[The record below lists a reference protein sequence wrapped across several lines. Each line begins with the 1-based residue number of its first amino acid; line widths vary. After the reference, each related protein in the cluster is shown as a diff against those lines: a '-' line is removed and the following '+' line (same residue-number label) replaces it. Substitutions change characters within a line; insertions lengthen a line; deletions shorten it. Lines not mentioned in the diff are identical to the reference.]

1 MNEPHI
7 EPVRVVQ
14 NFMSDTFESLL
25 RVPPSLWND
34 DNISLLAQLAEKHKI
49 NTCDINS
56 NENLLMYL
64 LAVDKNVHGFIQKYQ
79 LLQEIMENQT
89 QNATLLE
96 EQLPALERI
105 LTIIHNGHHPSLY
118 MEDLSKEITR
128 FVTIKF
134 VVQKNDAFAKQLM
147 KSYKPKPD
155 KKSSQDS
162 ARLYKAYESYKTP
175 IFYTAMINLQKCHRL
190 LLINIQDAIDENNRH
205 VNLTEEVEHMDSVV
219 LHQYESM
226 KGYHQSRAENK
237 TRRSRSKSQRNT
249 RSRK

>member
-14 NFMSDTFESLL
+14 NFMLDTFESLL

-105 LTIIHNGHHPSLY
+105 LTIIHNGHHESLY

-134 VVQKNDAFAKQLM
+134 VVQKNNEFAKQLM
-147 KSYKPKPD
+147 RSYKPD

-175 IFYTAMINLQKCHRL
+175 IFYTAMLNLQKCHRL
-190 LLINIQDAIDENNRH
+190 LLIDIQDAIDDNNRH

-219 LHQYESM
+219 MGQYESL
-226 KGYHQSRAENK
+226 KGYHQSRDKNK
-237 TRRSRSKSQRNT
+237 TRRSRSGGKRKT